1 MESIAASN
9 DWVVECQKSTCA
21 KCAPLWRVGAWFGS
35 YTLDNQ
41 LLLHLHLWTY
51 TRLYSHTMS
60 TIKEGAKALLSRSKP
75 MKRFPQ
81 PVSLPSTFVNT
92 RVMRDHFKRQM
103 FEQHEVT
110 SRALK
115 FIARNSA
122 LPQKVRLEAQ
132 LQLNALPNYTRA
144 NQLRGRCVDSGRG
157 KGVIR
162 DFRLCRYQ
170 FRMQALQGLLPG
182 VRKGVW

>member
-1 MESIAASN
+1 MS
-9 DWVVECQKSTCA
+9 
-21 KCAPLWRVGAWFGS
+21 APL
-35 YTLDNQ
+35 T
-41 LLLHLHLWTY
+41 
-51 TRLYSHTMS
+51 
-60 TIKEGAKALLSRSKP
+60 RSKP
-75 MKRFPQ
+75 MKRFAQAVPI
-81 PVSLPSTFVNT
+81 PSGFINT
-92 RVMRDHFKRQM
+92 RVIRDNFKRQM

-115 FIARNSA
+115 FIARNGA

-132 LQLNALPNYTRA
+132 VQLSSMPNYTRG
-144 NQLRGRCVDSGRG
+144 NQLKGRCVETGRG

-170 FRMQALQGLLPG
+170 FRLQALQGLLPG

>member
-1 MESIAASN
+1 ME
-9 DWVVECQKSTCA
+9 ETGEGSTGDMSAVKDMA
-21 KCAPLWRVGAWFGS
+21 K
-35 YTLDNQ
+35 TLV
-41 LLLHLHLWTY
+41 
-51 TRLYSHTMS
+51 
-60 TIKEGAKALLSRSKP
+60 SRSKP

-103 FEQHEVT
+103 FEQNEVT
-110 SRALK
+110 TRALK
-115 FIARNSA
+115 FIARNAA

-132 LQLNALPNYTRA
+132 LQLNSMPNYTRA
-144 NQLRGRCVDSGRG
+144 NQLSGRCVDSGRG

>member
-1 MESIAASN
+1 MSVPTSQAASVAAN
-9 DWVVECQKSTCA
+9 ALKLT
-21 KCAPLWRVGAWFGS
+21 
-35 YTLDNQ
+35 
-41 LLLHLHLWTY
+41 
-51 TRLYSHTMS
+51 TR
-60 TIKEGAKALLSRSKP
+60 GKP
-75 MKRFPQ
+75 MSRFPH

-103 FEQHEVT
+103 FQQNEVT

-115 FIARNSA
+115 FIARNSV

-132 LQLNALPNYTRA
+132 LQLNAMPNYTRA
-144 NQLRGRCVDSGRG
+144 NQLKGRCVDSGRG

>member
-1 MESIAASN
+1 MSAVKEA
-9 DWVVECQKSTCA
+9 VKSLA
-21 KCAPLWRVGAWFGS
+21 
-35 YTLDNQ
+35 
-41 LLLHLHLWTY
+41 
-51 TRLYSHTMS
+51 
-60 TIKEGAKALLSRSKP
+60 SRSKP
-75 MKRFPQ
+75 MKRYSQ
-81 PVSLPSTFVNT
+81 AVSLPSTFVNT
-92 RVMRDHFKRQM
+92 RVMRDNFKRQM

-115 FIARNSA
+115 FIARNLS

-144 NQLRGRCVDSGRG
+144 NQLSGRCVDSGRG
-157 KGVIR
+157 KGVMR

>member
-1 MESIAASN
+1 MCYSGRA
-9 DWVVECQKSTCA
+9 
-21 KCAPLWRVGAWFGS
+21 WRGLKKRPCLQVYLYRYRGQ
-35 YTLDNQ
+35 N
-41 LLLHLHLWTY
+41 LHKRIYTY
-51 TRLYSHTMS
+51 TQIPRMS
-60 TIKEGAKALLSRSKP
+60 AVKDLAKSLVTRSKP

-81 PVSLPSTFVNT
+81 PVSLPSSFVNT

-115 FIARNSA
+115 FIARNSS

-144 NQLRGRCVDSGRG
+144 NQLKGRCVDSGRG

-162 DFRLCRYQ
+162 AFRLCRYQ

>member
-1 MESIAASN
+1 
-9 DWVVECQKSTCA
+9 
-21 KCAPLWRVGAWFGS
+21 
-35 YTLDNQ
+35 
-41 LLLHLHLWTY
+41 
-51 TRLYSHTMS
+51 
-60 TIKEGAKALLSRSKP
+60 
-75 MKRFPQ
+75 
-81 PVSLPSTFVNT
+81 
-92 RVMRDHFKRQM
+92 M
-103 FEQHEVT
+103 FEQYEVT

-115 FIARNSA
+115 FIARNNA

-132 LQLNALPNYTRA
+132 LQLNALPNYTRM
-144 NQLRGRCVDSGRG
+144 NQLKGRCVDTGRG

>member
-1 MESIAASN
+1 MSSTAAN
-9 DWVVECQKSTCA
+9 
-21 KCAPLWRVGAWFGS
+21 
-35 YTLDNQ
+35 
-41 LLLHLHLWTY
+41 LLT
-51 TRLYSHTMS
+51 
-60 TIKEGAKALLSRSKP
+60 RSKP
-75 MKRFPQ
+75 MRRFSH

-115 FIARNSA
+115 FIARNSV

-132 LQLNALPNYTRA
+132 LQLSSMPNYTRG
-144 NQLRGRCVDSGRG
+144 NQLSGRCVDSGRG

-170 FRMQALQGLLPG
+170 FRMQALQGMLPG

>member
-1 MESIAASN
+1 MENRGRLKKAQRCNGIRHCLRLGEAVRN
-9 DWVVECQKSTCA
+9 TNQHD
-21 KCAPLWRVGAWFGS
+21 
-35 YTLDNQ
+35 YTLD
-41 LLLHLHLWTY
+41 
-51 TRLYSHTMS
+51 MS
-60 TIKEGAKALLSRSKP
+60 AVKDLAKSLATRSKP
-75 MKRFPQ
+75 MKRFAQ

-115 FIARNSA
+115 FIARNAA

-132 LQLNALPNYTRA
+132 IQLNALPNYTRA
-144 NQLRGRCVDSGRG
+144 NQLRGRCVDSGRSR
-157 KGVIR
+157 GVIR

-170 FRMQALQGLLPG
+170 FRTQALQGLLPG